1 MGWKDFVQG
10 LGHRVGVHLD
20 HWPPRHYVG
29 LRRQRALEWLGVD
42 VLFDVGANV
51 GDYAVDLRKWGYRGA
66 IVSFEPQATPFNELE
81 GAARKDPDWMVR
93 PMALGETAGEAE
105 INVSPGSVH
114 SSFLSMAPRYLE
126 TAPGAAYVGT
136 ETVPMETLDSVS
148 AEFLS
153 PSSGVGIKLDVQGYE
168 MNVLRGGPELLR
180 RAVFIEAEL
189 LFAELYD
196 GQTEAKELID
206 LFYDAGLRLAWLE
219 GAPWSFDRRTGVL
232 DWADGV
238 FVRPPDSAPT
248 SGG

>member
-10 LGHRVGVHLD
+10 LSHRVGVHVD

-29 LRRQRALEWLGVD
+29 LRRQRTLEWLGVD
-42 VLFDVGANV
+42 FLFDVGANV
-51 GDYAVDLRKWGYRGA
+51 GDYGADLRKWGYRGQ
-66 IVSFEPQATPFNELE
+66 IVSFEPQAAPFRELE
-81 GAARKDPDWMVR
+81 VAAEKDARWAVR
-93 PMALGETAGEAE
+93 RVALGDAAGQAE

-126 TAPGAAYVGT
+126 TAPGAAYAGT

-148 AEFLS
+148 AEFLQ
-153 PSSGVGIKLDVQGYE
+153 PSSRIGIKLDVQGYE

-189 LFAELYD
+189 LFAELYE
-196 GQTEAKELID
+196 GQAEAKELID
-206 LFYDAGLRLAWLE
+206 LFYDSGLRLAWLE
-219 GAPWSFDRRTGVL
+219 GMPWSFDHRTGVL

-238 FVRPPDSAPT
+238 FVRTPDST
-248 SGG
+248 